1 MEPVVWTRWQT
12 FGYGVKTAQ
21 VKVKDQIMQ
30 SRCKRGIVLSL
41 VNTHNSIKG
50 EGNVNVRMYIIVN
63 PLQIPPV
70 PLHLTQLPNFVISQM
85 QLKINLKEKKKR
97 FTILL
102 EWWACMCE
110 VLSLQ
115 DFHLQQITYKQN
127 HKPEM
132 LTKIVYILC
141 YVWRGFFTCSRWHH
155 SEASKCIF
163 VCKSHLGICIKE
175 LAICCSQHYFKI
187 FPTLKWCVIILL
199 VTHVGWLF
207 SHMKTCHTRKGL
219 GVNVWKGWQEFSLDL
234 SVNQGRSLFT
244 QKNCVCCL
252 CCICI
257 SHALRN
263 KMYHEKFP
271 RMLLQINNFLGNFK
285 TCLLFCVTHL
295 LVVTHF
301 VYHCIS
307 LYQVVC

>member
-1 MEPVVWTRWQT
+1 
-12 FGYGVKTAQ
+12 
-21 VKVKDQIMQ
+21 
-30 SRCKRGIVLSL
+30 
-41 VNTHNSIKG
+41 
-50 EGNVNVRMYIIVN
+50 
-63 PLQIPPV
+63 
-70 PLHLTQLPNFVISQM
+70 M
-85 QLKINLKEKKKR
+85 QLKINLKDKKR

-115 DFHLQQITYKQN
+115 DFHLQQITCKQN

-163 VCKSHLGICIKE
+163 VCKSHLEICIKE
-175 LAICCSQHYFKI
+175 LAICCCQHCFKI

-219 GVNVWKGWQEFSLDL
+219 CVNVWKGWHEFPLDL
-234 SVNQGRSLFT
+234 SVDQGRSLFT

-263 KMYHEKFP
+263 KIYHEKFP
-271 RMLLQINNFLGNFK
+271 RMLLQINNFLGTFQDLPP
-285 TCLLFCVTHL
+285 TLCDTPFGHDPHCLPLHFFISGSL
-295 LVVTHF
+295 LITGLIMAVNVAGF
-301 VYHCIS
+301 VMDTPAKKS
-307 LYQVVC
+307 WLL